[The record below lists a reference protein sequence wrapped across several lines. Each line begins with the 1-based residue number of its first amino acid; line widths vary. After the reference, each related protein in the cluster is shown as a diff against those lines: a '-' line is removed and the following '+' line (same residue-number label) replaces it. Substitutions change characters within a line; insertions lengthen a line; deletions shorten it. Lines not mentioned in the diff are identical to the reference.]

1 MDSFPS
7 KIIPVTTILAGVVV
21 LWYVFAVILN
31 APFQRD
37 LDQRGNETPGAVEF
51 IGKTLSQ

>member
-1 MDSFPS
+1 MDTFRE
-7 KIIPVTTILAGVVV
+7 KFVPVTSILLGVVV

-37 LDQRGNETPGAVEF
+37 LDRRAGETH
-51 IGKTLSQ
+51 